1 MTTYEPIEYGS
12 VTALRRHGRG
22 TPLVIVP
29 GVMADAAGWLPV
41 GNAIAAT
48 NPVVIVNRRGR
59 TPSRDLGQDYGI
71 PVEIDDLSTLLSDI
85 GEPVHL
91 FGWSYGAL
99 IATEAAALGL
109 PVRSLMAYEP
119 VSRPFVPETIKPI
132 RDALARGDAGRAVEI
147 INIDVSGFDAA
158 YVATLRQTAAWETLC
173 RLSRPLAEEL
183 AAIDR
188 FEPSYERYAKID
200 ANINLI
206 LGQLNEGKAPY
217 GEAFD
222 RFAGAMPQARIDR
235 LAGQGHLA
243 HVENPAALA
252 RCISMALARTE
263 RLPTDDV

>member
-1 MTTYEPIEYGS
+1 MTYEPMEYGS
-12 VTALRRHGRG
+12 VNALRRPGRG

-29 GVMADAAGWLPV
+29 GVMADAASWLPV
-41 GNAIAAT
+41 GNAIAAE

-59 TPSRDLGQDYGI
+59 RPSRDLGQDYGL
-71 PVEIDDLSTLLSDI
+71 PVEIEDLSRLLSDI

-99 IATEAAALGL
+99 IATETAALDL
-109 PVRSLMAYEP
+109 PLRSLIAYEP
-119 VSRPFVPETIKPI
+119 VSRPFVPKTIEPI
-132 RDALARGDAGRAVEI
+132 RDALACGDWGRAVEI
-147 INIDVSGFDAA
+147 INIDVSGFDAT
-158 YVATLRQTAAWETLC
+158 YVAALRQTQTWETLC
-173 RLSRPLAEEL
+173 RLSRPLGEEL

-188 FEPSYERYAKID
+188 FEPSYERYARID
-200 ANINLI
+200 ADINLI

-243 HVENPAALA
+243 HVEDPAALA

-263 RLPTDDV
+263 GLPTDDI